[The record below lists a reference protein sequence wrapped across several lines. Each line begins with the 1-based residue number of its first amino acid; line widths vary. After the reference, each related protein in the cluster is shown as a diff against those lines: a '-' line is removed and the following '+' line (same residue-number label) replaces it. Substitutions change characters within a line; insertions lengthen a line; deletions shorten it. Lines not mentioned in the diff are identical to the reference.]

1 MCNQKINVIK
11 WWCKTL
17 AIVRN
22 LVNNAKFILE
32 QAIDAAGIQGEERE
46 AILELLQKKEKTWK
60 TQKILMM

>member
-17 AIVRN
+17 AIVGN
-22 LVNNAKFILE
+22 LVNNAKIRLE

>member
-17 AIVRN
+17 AIVGN
-22 LVNNAKFILE
+22 LVNNAKFILV

>member
-17 AIVRN
+17 AIVGN

-32 QAIDAAGIQGEERE
+32 QAIDAASIQGEERE

>member
-17 AIVRN
+17 AIVGN

-46 AILELLQKKEKTWK
+46 AILELLQKKEHSCNSEITS
-60 TQKILMM
+60 IE

>member
-17 AIVRN
+17 AIVGN

-32 QAIDAAGIQGEERE
+32 QEIDAAGIQGEERE

>member
-1 MCNQKINVIK
+1 M
-11 WWCKTL
+11 